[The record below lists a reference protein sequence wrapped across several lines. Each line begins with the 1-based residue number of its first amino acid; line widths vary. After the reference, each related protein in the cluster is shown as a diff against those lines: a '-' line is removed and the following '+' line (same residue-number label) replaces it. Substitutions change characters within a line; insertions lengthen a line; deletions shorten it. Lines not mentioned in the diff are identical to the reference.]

1 MKLNTDSTHFLF
13 TLYVMI
19 MNLALVFISMTVRL
33 DYHCYSGKAK
43 ALQWY

>member
-19 MNLALVFISMTVRL
+19 MNPALGFMCMTLSL
-33 DYHCYSGKAK
+33 DYNCYSDK